1 MSPFGFGNISYE
13 ATTRKFPLFGNILYD
28 AIRGMLDLLAHWSG
42 MNYNSIIH
50 FIPRLDHEQK

>member
-28 AIRGMLDLLAHWSG
+28 AIRPLDNKLYANLITAILRVYTNRPSK
-42 MNYNSIIH
+42 YA
-50 FIPRLDHEQK
+50 